1 MSSSPSNRLA
11 GSLLGLALGD
21 ALGSVVEARPA
32 EDAQRYVEEYL
43 RAGRAGER
51 GFAEFSFGQYSD
63 DTQLTRELL
72 ISLAEQGRLDPEDYA
87 GRIAIL
93 VRDDRLIRGGRATTA
108 SARRILAG
116 VAWDRAGEPPPYAGN
131 GAAMRSGPLG
141 ALWPE
146 DLERVREAAL
156 QQARVTHLDPR
167 AAAGSVAIAGAAALA
182 ARRAP
187 LDPIAFLQEL
197 RALVQPVEGEMAAS
211 IGSIAEWL
219 ALPVTE
225 ASRHLAQSGV
235 EPGGLVRWLG
245 ISSLVTTSVCWSL
258 YSFLRSPD
266 DYWQT
271 LCTAIEVGGD
281 TDTVA
286 SMAGSIAGARSG
298 LAALPTQL
306 IGRLNDR
313 GEWDGLALQALAI
326 RCAERM
332 AVRP

>member
-1 MSSSPSNRLA
+1 MSRSPADHLA

-32 EDAQRYVEEYL
+32 EEAQRYVAEYL
-43 RAGRAGER
+43 NAGRAGER
-51 GFAEFSFGQYSD
+51 GFAEFPFGQYSD

-72 ISLAEQGRLDPEDYA
+72 ISLAERGRVDPEDYA
-87 GRIAIL
+87 GRIAVL
-93 VRDDRLIRGGRATTA
+93 VRDDRLIRGGRATTGA
-108 SARRILAG
+108 ARRILAG
-116 VAWDRAGEPPPYAGN
+116 AAWDRAGEPAPYAGN

-167 AAAGSVAIAGAAALA
+167 AAAGAVAIAGAAALA
-182 ARRAP
+182 ARRTP
-187 LDPIAFLQEL
+187 LDPIRFLREL
-197 RALVQPVEGEMAAS
+197 EELVQPVEGGMAAR
-211 IGSIAEWL
+211 IGGITDWL
-219 ALPVTE
+219 AMPLTQAVW
-225 ASRHLAQSGV
+225 HLTQSGV

-245 ISSLVTTSVCWSL
+245 ISAHVTTSVCWSL
-258 YSFLRSPD
+258 YAFLRSPD
-266 DYWQT
+266 HYWQT

-286 SMAGSIAGARSG
+286 SMAGSIAGARVG
-298 LAALPTQL
+298 LAALPTDL
-306 IGRLNDR
+306 IGQLNDR
-313 GEWDGLALQALAI
+313 GEWDGSALQALAI

-332 AVRP
+332 ATLS

>member
-1 MSSSPSNRLA
+1 MPSPSPDAVA

-51 GFAEFSFGQYSD
+51 GFGEFPFGQYSD

-72 ISLAEQGRLDPEDYA
+72 ISLVEQGRLDPEDYA
-87 GRIAIL
+87 GRIAVL

-141 ALWPE
+141 AIWPD
-146 DLERVREAAL
+146 DLEQVREAAL
-156 QQARVTHLDPR
+156 QQARITHLDPR
-167 AAAGSVAIAGAAALA
+167 AAAGAVAIAGAAALA
-182 ARRAP
+182 ARRTP
-187 LDPIAFLQEL
+187 IDPILFLQEL
-197 RALVQPVEGEMAAS
+197 RELVQPIEGEVAAR
-211 IGSIAEWL
+211 IGGIAELL
-219 ALPVTE
+219 ALPLTE
-225 ASRHLAQSGV
+225 AARHLAQSGV
-235 EPGGLVRWLG
+235 EPGSLVRWLG

-286 SMAGSIAGARSG
+286 GMAGSIAGARVG
-298 LAALPTQL
+298 LAALPTAL

-313 GEWDGLALQALAI
+313 GEWDGSALHALAI